1 MNRNLL
7 KWVLVI
13 LVVAAAA
20 AYLFLSGGKK
30 DKGDKEWNDKVEM
43 VEGHS
48 KAFTIEPVE
57 GITISAP
64 ENALDKDRKFK
75 VKPAGKKI
83 SERVADRLL
92 KEQDVKTLF
101 VLDVNAGLAP
111 DKYFPGDYDVVMDLD
126 KMGIPRSIQPLVQVY
141 RIADEGKQ
149 SEYYRYVTHV
159 ENGKLSFR
167 SNQNSLWSVTVDY
180 SRKAWEATA
189 WAGGKAWEG
198 TSWVLDKAGR
208 VLNVSGA
215 AIGAVGSLTPALMS
229 YTLPWDVKPFSM
241 AMRYLTET
249 MQASGHSVSLY
260 FADRTSIA
268 VPVRH
273 ESGEFMLYFRYKDT
287 EKAGEFKDYLKAT
300 QDIEDRNKVLE
311 ERADSAYNARV
322 QAKIDTVQKG
332 YSFWQKLFSRKEVEE
347 IRASI
352 DRTAILN
359 EYLEKDQPR
368 LANLKAVQLSHF
380 PQTVACVIDG
390 LINASIYL
398 NDIGFKKNNFV
409 THVYLG
415 RKELTTE
422 DNTGVARKH
431 LLANGASA
439 LLQYDIK
446 DLVLEDGSLNMKRIE
461 KLKCTIVH
469 ELSHVRQQC
478 HHSMSST
485 ANECT
490 ATVLERD
497 ACRLWYG
504 KKLFQVINPDSY
516 SAELNLIT
524 SRYNKFL
531 YGYPFEEFSGGLDG
545 AYVRGDAMEGIRESA
560 GKTDVN
566 MCDFASSYAGYGP
579 QKKEGWKGWI
589 KHTLGISDEQYDK
602 GWIYFGEKFIERIFD
617 SQGSEDVPRP
627 VRRPHF
633 KLTPSR
639 PTACIDRLSKPRDYS
654 VSTFT
659 IGLPDK
665 AKDETEEPANVFIYR
680 VGGKPISPWLTFCW
694 SDLEFKD
701 CTEKKEGDTFLVN
714 AKPSIPFYA
723 GNRDTDF
730 FTMNTK
736 AKGDV
741 VKKNKKQGY
750 QLGIIS
756 TTASKDTYKEYYYIA
771 ALFRPDAPR
780 KLKAKKD
787 ELSFVVPKASGKLV
801 KKNLISGAVATV
813 RFADGTKITRDIS
826 PDSFG
831 KKYTIKD
838 LPGISGKDFEVSLHW
853 YYKPSA
859 ETEYYSPESKP
870 AVHGAMPE
878 EEKVLETAN
887 VVTVDEKKG
896 YWKQVGSKLDMEN
909 STMDADL
916 SFENEDLKNHRY
928 IMFMPDGDK
937 EYKFTADGTTAEV
950 VGSKTVYTP
959 ATLLDGSV
967 CYTEPPKQWAV
978 NTNYTCEWYTD
989 EDPYVYGVDK
999 PFTFQV
1005 ENSTSAPAACE
1016 MGKDKVTEKNSK
1028 QGSMKWLNQV
1038 KTVFKTKEPGKDGPR
1053 GFTIVQKYTIG
1064 NYAGSR
1070 EKASIMLTYN
1080 YEWVEGEMEEEA
1092 RELESMDEPARE
1104 EPAVEEKEEFLHLTG
1119 VYFYAQTNE
1128 EFGKEIQYTSYDKGS
1143 FGYDFRKDYSSSSFL
1158 SSREDSSHVFSSV
1171 REGDYQI
1178 VKATF
1183 RRNDFVKVNSVD
1195 DYRKLS
1201 SNAKRGADEEFT
1213 LTVRISKDR
1222 IVDGTFS
1229 GTRKSHAAAGSWP
1242 DYVTTCTASISGSF
1256 GPEKY
1261 TQWGAYQQDIKTVNS
1276 FSLSVGGF
1284 QAYVLRPDGL
1294 RYDKGYVVAEDGTH
1308 EFNFST
1314 TSTNARIS
1322 LGLYFKNEKE

>member
-1 MNRNLL
+1 ME
-7 KWVLVI
+7 I
-13 LVVAAAA
+13 
-20 AYLFLSGGKK
+20 
-30 DKGDKEWNDKVEM
+30 

-126 KMGIPRSIQPLVQVY
+126 KMGIPRSIQSLVQVY
-141 RIADEGKQ
+141 RIADDGKQ

-167 SNQNSLWSVTVDY
+167 SNQNSLWSVTMDS
-180 SRKAWEATA
+180 SRKLWETMAWTA
-189 WAGGKAWEG
+189 GKAWDG
-198 TSWVLDKAGR
+198 ASWALDKAGR

-215 AIGAVGSLTPALMS
+215 AIGAVGSITPALMS
-229 YTLPWDVKPFSM
+229 YTLPGDAKPFSM

-249 MQASGHSVSLY
+249 MQGSGHSVSLY
-260 FADRTSIA
+260 FIDRTTVEI
-268 VPVRH
+268 PIRH

-287 EKAGEFKDYLKAT
+287 EKAGEFNDFLKAT
-300 QDIEDRNKVLE
+300 QDIKDRNKVLE

-322 QAKIDTVQKG
+322 QAKIDTIQKG
-332 YSFWQKLFSRKEVEE
+332 YSFWQKLFSRKEVQE

-352 DRTAILN
+352 DKTAILN

-390 LINASIYL
+390 LVNAGIYL
-398 NDIGFKKNNFV
+398 NNIGFKKNNFV
-409 THVYLG
+409 TYVYLG

-431 LLANGASA
+431 LLVDGASA
-439 LLQYDIK
+439 LLQYNVE
-446 DLVLEDGSLNMKRIE
+446 DLVFEDGSLNMKGIE
-461 KLKCTIVH
+461 KLKCTTVH

-485 ANECT
+485 ENECT

-504 KKLFQVINPDSY
+504 EQLFQGINPDSY
-516 SAELNLIT
+516 SAELYLIT
-524 SRYNKFL
+524 SRYNKHL

-545 AYVRGDAMEGIRESA
+545 AYVRGDALEGIREAA
-560 GKTDVN
+560 GKKDVN
-566 MCDFASSYAGYGP
+566 MCDFASSYAQYGP

-602 GWIYFGEKFIERIFD
+602 GWIYFGEKFIKPIFD
-617 SQGSEDVPRP
+617 SQGSDGAPRP

-659 IGLPDK
+659 VGLPDK
-665 AKDETEEPANVFIYR
+665 AKDETEESANVFIYR
-680 VGGKPISPWLTFCW
+680 AGGKPISPWLTFCW
-694 SDLEFKD
+694 SDLEFED
-701 CTEKKEGDTFLVN
+701 CKKQNKEGDIFLVN

-723 GNRDTDF
+723 GNRETDF
-730 FTMNTK
+730 TTYHSKMQ
-736 AKGDV
+736 GDV

-859 ETEYYSPESKP
+859 DTEYYSPESKP

-950 VGSKTVYTP
+950 VGNKTVYTP

-978 NTNYTCEWYTD
+978 NTSYTCEWYTD

-1016 MGKDKVTEKNSK
+1016 MGKDKVTEKNSR

-1064 NYAGSR
+1064 AYAGSDK
-1070 EKASIMLTYN
+1070 KASIVLTYN
-1080 YEWVEGEMEEEA
+1080 YKWVEGEMEEEA

-1143 FGYDFRKDYSSSSFL
+1143 FGYDFRKDYSSSNFL
-1158 SSREDSSHVFSSV
+1158 SSRKDSSHVFYSV

-1183 RRNDFVKVNSVD
+1183 RRNDFVKVNSVE
-1195 DYRKLS
+1195 DYKKLS
-1201 SNAKRGADEEFT
+1201 SDAKRAADEEFT

-1242 DYVTTCTASISGSF
+1242 D
-1256 GPEKY
+1256 
-1261 TQWGAYQQDIKTVNS
+1261 
-1276 FSLSVGGF
+1276 
-1284 QAYVLRPDGL
+1284 GL
-1294 RYDKGYVVAEDGTH
+1294 RYKEGYVVAEDGTH

-1322 LGLYFKNEKE
+1322 LGLYFKNENE